1 MAPTTITRATWTD
14 DDGSGTTGTILNNAR
29 LQGDVYDRVDGL
41 FSAAAGLKSAGPLVE
56 RNRATP
62 LGEWTALPYASAVFT
77 AATGTW
83 TVPSGAYF
91 YQYAL
96 MGKTALLHFVVG
108 APGSTTSAAT
118 AYVAVNLP
126 AGLAPASANTN
137 MLGTINAG
145 TLTAATVGLSS
156 GGGIRIYPN
165 VALSGTIPAATVYC
179 NVFLFYPIP

>member
-29 LQGDVYDRVDGL
+29 LQGDVYDKVDGL

-77 AATGTW
+77 AAT
-83 TVPSGAYF
+83 
-91 YQYAL
+91 
-96 MGKTALLHFVVG
+96 
-108 APGSTTSAAT
+108 

-126 AGLAPASANTN
+126 AGLAPAAANTN